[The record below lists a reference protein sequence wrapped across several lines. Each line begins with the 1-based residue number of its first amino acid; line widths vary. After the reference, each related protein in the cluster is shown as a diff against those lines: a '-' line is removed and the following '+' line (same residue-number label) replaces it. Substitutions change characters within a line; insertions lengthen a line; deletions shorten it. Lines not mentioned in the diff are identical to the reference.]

1 MKKDKKEK
9 KAKEKKAK
17 KLLEPAKSKAAEDKN
32 SEVGAMERA
41 LPQADPLAYALATV
55 GGKWKLRILWALSS
69 KKGRRYGDIKRDI
82 PEITD
87 MMLSQSLRELT
98 ADALVERTQY
108 QEIPPRVEYAITA
121 KGLEVLPAIE
131 ALIKWA
137 NKRLEEL

>member
-9 KAKEKKAK
+9 KSKEKKAK
-17 KLLEPAKSKAAEDKN
+17 RPVEPAKSKSAEEKN
-32 SEVGAMERA
+32 IEVGAMERT
-41 LPQADPLAYALATV
+41 LPQPDPLAYALATV

-69 KKGRRYGDIKRDI
+69 KKGRRYGDIKRDV